1 MQYLLYAVGKQK
13 FAAYLQQHSSA
24 ADSLLETL
32 NSVIEL
38 DGKLQAAATTN
49 TEWQLCCDHPDP
61 AQ

>member
-38 DGKLQAAATTN
+38 DGKLQAAATTEYN
-49 TEWQLCCDHPDP
+49 M
-61 AQ
+61 